1 LSDHIGTL
9 QKRTIIVNGYAT
21 AEITKEQLV
30 QWADYL
36 TYVSYY
42 SYGFNMDGSLVPIDD
57 KNLIRYAFESGIAPL
72 MVLTP
77 FNASGEYSYALVRE
91 VFTNPVMRD
100 RLIEN
105 IFITTADKN
114 YYGVVFNFGPIAVE
128 DRDQFV
134 ITVSKTAA
142 RLNRRSE
149 LVMVSLEPGSNDA
162 GINYESLGRAANFI
176 ELRIQWEQI
185 QMNPAAIS
193 PIDKMRKML
202 TDLVPRIESGNILL
216 GLTPSFSEGNMAWYE
231 DARSVRAELELV
243 KEFNMAG
250 VSIWTIMY
258 PFPAGVETFNEL
270 FTAYKINFA

>member
-1 LSDHIGTL
+1 MKDHNVDAL

-21 AEITKEQLV
+21 AEITKEQLS
-30 QWADYL
+30 QWADHL

-57 KNLIRYAFESGIAPL
+57 KNLIRYAFESGTAPL

-77 FNASGEYSYALVRE
+77 FNASGEYSYDLIRE

-100 RLIEN
+100 RLINN

-128 DRDQFV
+128 DSDQFT

-149 LVMVSLEPGSNDA
+149 LVMVSLTPGAGDA
-162 GINYESLGRAANFI
+162 GIDYRSLGRAANFI
-176 ELRIQWEQI
+176 ELRMFRWEQT
-185 QMNPAAIS
+185 QMDPAEIDPA
-193 PIDKMRKML
+193 DKMREML
-202 TDLVPRIESGNILL
+202 ANIVPRVESGNILL
-216 GLTPSFSEGNMAWYE
+216 GLPSYGLGGTL
-231 DARSVRAELELV
+231 LELV
-243 KEFNMAG
+243 NEFNLAG
-250 VSIWTIMY
+250 VSIWTIMN
-258 PFPAGVETFNEL
+258 PFPAGVEAIDEL
-270 FTAYKINFA
+270 FTVYKISFA